1 MTAALAV
8 RTSPMPAPPLVR
20 LLPAPVLEPPFDD
33 DAGDLDRGRPEA
45 TDRSSRRHAAGQ
57 PERAPARPLGWP
69 AGAAG
74 RAVTSRAAASGP
86 AGTAPISEAKLAAHR
101 YLARCVEVLG
111 GFRPIAHLRIL
122 TAPAVFDRIA
132 AELTRPRS
140 APQCQAGA
148 RSPVTLP
155 TDRPRPHTARLAP
168 APGGRVVLRHLRVG
182 EPRDG
187 VAEVAAILG
196 RGDRVWAM
204 AVRLERHR
212 GAWLCYHLEVL

>member
-8 RTSPMPAPPLVR
+8 RTSPMSRTAAPLVR
-20 LLPAPVLEPPFDD
+20 LRPAPVLEPPFDD
-33 DAGDLDRGRPEA
+33 DAGGLDRAQPETGRL
-45 TDRSSRRHAAGQ
+45 SRQRAAGE
-57 PERAPARPLGWP
+57 PERAPARSLEWP
-69 AGAAG
+69 AG
-74 RAVTSRAAASGP
+74 RATRSAAASSP
-86 AGTAPISEAKLAAHR
+86 AGTAPISEGKLAAHR

-111 GFRPIAHLRIL
+111 GFRPMVHLRIL

-132 AELTRPRS
+132 VELTRPRS
-140 APQCQAGA
+140 APEYRAGA
-148 RSPVTLP
+148 RTPVALP
-155 TDRPRPHTARLAP
+155 TDRPWPHTARLTP

-196 RGDRVWAM
+196 RGDQVWAM

-212 GAWLCYHLEVL
+212 GAWLCTHLEVL